1 MMRKLKRWLGRK
13 IWPDSVRCPE
23 EERCLELARLM
34 LDKEA
39 SDSDAKYVMQHIDGC
54 YQCYDNYDVEKAIR
68 EVVKK
73 KDEHKEVPV
82 AVVEEIRK
90 KIDVA

>member
-1 MMRKLKRWLGRK
+1 MRKLKRWLGRK

-39 SDSDAKYVMQHIDGC
+39 SDADAKYVMQHIDGC

-73 KDEHKEVPV
+73 KDEHKDVPV

-90 KIDVA
+90 KIDVV